1 MAWSWPRRIA
11 LLVVWVTGFPSG
23 QASEPAYVERPGLT
37 VYVFTSEAC
46 PVCEA
51 QKPFFDALG
60 RQHPHLE
67 ILELEVVATQEHW
80 PVLRAMAAA
89 HGVRPGSVPMVF
101 AGGRVWTGDSGRV
114 RAEIAGHVA
123 ACLAADCP
131 DSRRLIAGEERRNA
145 ITPPSGPDTVIDLP
159 LLGQVNLALQPLLLS
174 TSLIAFVD
182 GFNPCSIWVLT
193 MLLVLVLHSG
203 SRGRVLLVG
212 LTFLCTTA
220 LIYGLFIVGV
230 FGLLAFTAYLSWITW
245 AVALV
250 ALAMGSINVK
260 DYFWF
265 RRGFSLTIDDRHKP
279 GIFRGFRNLMM
290 HSRMPLPL
298 MGATVVLASGIAL
311 IELPCTAGFPVIWSA
326 LVQAHEV
333 SWAEF
338 LLLLGV
344 YLLIYLGIELVIF
357 AVAVVKLRIDRF
369 EESRGRVLKLIGG
382 VIMIALAGVLIAAP
396 EMMSRAGP
404 ALGVFLAAFAVTALI
419 VVVHRYLLPRVG
431 IRIGDSW

>member
-1 MAWSWPRRIA
+1 MAWHWLRLA
-11 LLVVWVTGFPSG
+11 AVLAVWLMSVPSG
-23 QASEPAYVERPGLT
+23 QALEPKGLEGPGLT
-37 VYVFTSEAC
+37 VYVFTSETC

-51 QKPFFDALG
+51 QKPFFAALG
-60 RQHPHLE
+60 RQHGNLE
-67 ILELEVVATQEHW
+67 ILELEVVATREHW
-80 PVLRAMAAA
+80 PLLRTMAAA

-101 AGGRVWTGDSGRV
+101 VGGRVWTGDSARV
-114 RAEIAGHVA
+114 RAEIAVHVA
-123 ACLAADCP
+123 ACLAAECP
-131 DSRRLIAGEERRNA
+131 DSRSLSAGEQRHDA
-145 ITPPSGPDTVIDLP
+145 MTPPADADAVIDLP
-159 LLGQVNLALQPLLLS
+159 FIGQVNLGLQPLLLS

-203 SRGRVLLVG
+203 SRSRVLLVG

-230 FGLLAFTAYLSWITW
+230 FSLLAFTAYLPWITW
-245 AVALV
+245 VVALV
-250 ALAMGSINVK
+250 ALAIGSINVK

-265 RRGFSLTIDDRHKP
+265 KRGISLTIDDRHKP
-279 GIFRGFRNLMM
+279 GIFRGFRDLMV
-290 HSRMPLPL
+290 HGRMPVAL

-333 SWAEF
+333 GWGEF

-357 AVAVVKLRIDRF
+357 VVAVVKLRIDRF

-396 EMMSRAGP
+396 EMMSQAGP
-404 ALGVFLAAFAVTALI
+404 ALAVFLAAFAVTALI

-431 IRIGDSW
+431 IRIGDGW